1 MAVMDT
7 IQLSRRRLLAT
18 ACAAGLGAV
27 VTACTGRS
35 PADDPS
41 AAGGSWSFT
50 DDRGS
55 TVRTDGI
62 PSRIV
67 AFGGSAGLLADYGL
81 QDRVVGVFGEA
92 VTPTGQA
99 SALAGDLD
107 VQKVT
112 VLGNNWGDFNLEKYA
127 SLEPDLLITD
137 EYVPDRLWYVPDSS
151 RDKILAINPNV
162 VAVRIAR
169 KTLPQLITR
178 YGELA
183 TALGAD
189 LNAPRPAQAK
199 ARFDAAVQ
207 AVRGA
212 LAERPGLRVMAA
224 SAAPGIFYV
233 SDPRVS
239 ADLSYFAELGVDMVV
254 PDNVAGDGFFEEL
267 SWERTDKYPADLI
280 LLDRR
285 AAALSLDAL
294 NANPVWRS
302 LPAVRAGQVADWQP
316 VFRFSPAG
324 AAPLLEDLAAAI
336 RRSAK
341 VS

>member
-18 ACAAGLGAV
+18 TCAVGLGALAA
-27 VTACTGRS
+27 ACTGRS

-41 AAGGSWSFT
+41 AGSGSWSFT

-55 TVRTDGI
+55 TVHTDGI

-81 QDRVVGVFGEA
+81 QDRLVGVFGEA
-92 VTPTGQA
+92 LTPAGAA
-99 SALAGDLD
+99 SPLAGDLD
-107 VQKVT
+107 VTRVS
-112 VLGNNWGDFNLEKYA
+112 VLGNNWGEFNLEKYA

-151 RDKILAINPNV
+151 KDKILAINPNV

-169 KTLPQLITR
+169 KTVPQLITR

-183 TALGAD
+183 VALGAD
-189 LNAPRPAQAK
+189 LRAPGPARAEQ
-199 ARFDAAVQ
+199 RFDAAVRSVRE
-207 AVRGA
+207 AVAR
-212 LAERPGLRVMAA
+212 RPGLRVMAA

-233 SDPRVS
+233 SDPRMS
-239 ADLSYFAELGVDMVV
+239 ADLSYFAELGVELVV
-254 PDNVAGDGFFEEL
+254 PDTVAADGFFEEL
-267 SWERTDKYPADLI
+267 SWEHTDKYHADLI

-285 AAALSLDAL
+285 AAAMSLEAL
-294 NANPVWRS
+294 DANPVWRG

-316 VFRFSPAG
+316 VFRFSHAG
-324 AAPLLEDLAAAI
+324 AAPLLEDLAAALG
-336 RRSAK
+336 RADK